1 MNRKIIQSLL
11 VLNCLQ
17 IILYLFG
24 FFNRV
29 ALQTGKIPW
38 VDVTRLWQ
46 NFYGI
51 MFWSIV
57 SMLCVIGFTLAL
69 YLLISRTYPSNQ
81 QVGLIITAIGYGSP
95 LFFSFFLLV
104 PATLLVL
111 GTIFIKILIPSD
123 SKDN

>member
-1 MNRKIIQSLL
+1 M
-11 VLNCLQ
+11 
-17 IILYLFG
+17 
-24 FFNRV
+24 
-29 ALQTGKIPW
+29 
-38 VDVTRLWQ
+38 TRLWQ

-69 YLLISRTYPSNQ
+69 YLLISRAYPNNQ

-111 GTIFIKILIPSD
+111 GTIFINILIPSD
-123 SKDN
+123 SEAHN